1 MLRLLLM
8 FAFIASWLLCTGAKK
23 DIVQGAVATLTNGAA
38 LLKDVTD
45 HTRIAVKGVEDRMKK
60 IEEHMLEISGRISR
74 LGIDA
79 TVLGQTSTTGYEAL
93 VKYDDMMKS
102 LRSPERKLRPLMSKI
117 KKESDQLLDI
127 LTGWDEHVKEGNGKN
142 YTEMQVCSVGN
153 FCTRVIATSTGPHKT
168 LVNRF

>member
-8 FAFIASWLLCTGAKK
+8 FAFMASCLLCTGAKK

-60 IEEHMLEISGRISR
+60 VEEHMLEISGRISR

-79 TVLGQTSTTGYEAL
+79 TVLGQTSPTAYEAL
-93 VKYDDMMKS
+93 VKYDDVIKS
-102 LRSPERKLRPLMSKI
+102 LRLPESKLRPLMNKT
-117 KKESDQLLDI
+117 KTESDRLQDI
-127 LTGWDEHVKEGNGKN
+127 LDGWDGV
-142 YTEMQVCSVGN
+142 
-153 FCTRVIATSTGPHKT
+153 P
-168 LVNRF
+168 